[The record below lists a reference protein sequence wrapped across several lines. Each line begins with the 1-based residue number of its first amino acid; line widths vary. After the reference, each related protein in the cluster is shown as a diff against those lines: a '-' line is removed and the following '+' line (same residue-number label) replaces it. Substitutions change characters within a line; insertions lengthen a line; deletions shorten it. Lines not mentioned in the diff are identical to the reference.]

1 MTESI
6 DCQHVPGAGGDGV
19 DAASTRLA
27 ALAIEGQ
34 KMRIVVVTER
44 DDLAECRRELM
55 CDKLTA
61 VAFDCEGVDLCR
73 EGLMCLVQVATKQTC
88 YLFDVAHV
96 RNRASPMVRLLK
108 SVLESDK
115 ICKIIHDCKMDGD
128 SLFHQLGIRL
138 ANVHDT
144 QVWDGV
150 ITKATPRN
158 LNKTLAA
165 YDCTTNV
172 ERDSSVYK
180 TNPAFWAMRPMTQW
194 MIEWASQDVQVLF
207 DLRREQVAAVAAGPN
222 PAAVVKEC
230 MRRSVQALAVADC
243 VTAKL
248 RLQQSKIGLFIGTG
262 GSNMNRLIAKHQSR
276 GCILQFLK
284 SAGNG
289 VLVVYATD
297 HAGLQVIAEDL
308 AAFQ

>member
-1 MTESI
+1 
-6 DCQHVPGAGGDGV
+6 
-19 DAASTRLA
+19 
-27 ALAIEGQ
+27 
-34 KMRIVVVTER
+34 MRVVVVTER
-44 DDLAECRRELM
+44 DDLTACRKELT
-55 CDKLTA
+55 CDQLTD

-73 EGLMCLVQVATKQTC
+73 EGLLCLVQVATRQTC

-96 RNRASPMVRLLK
+96 RNRASPMVLLLK
-108 SVLESDK
+108 RVLESDR

-144 QVWDGV
+144 QVWDSV
-150 ITKATPRN
+150 ITRHSRPRN
-158 LNKTLAA
+158 LNDTLSA
-165 YDCTTNV
+165 YGCTTNA

-180 TNPAFWAMRPMTQW
+180 TNPAVWATRPMTQW

-248 RLQQSKIGLFIGTG
+248 RLRQSKIGLFIGTG

-289 VLVVYATD
+289 VLVVYAND